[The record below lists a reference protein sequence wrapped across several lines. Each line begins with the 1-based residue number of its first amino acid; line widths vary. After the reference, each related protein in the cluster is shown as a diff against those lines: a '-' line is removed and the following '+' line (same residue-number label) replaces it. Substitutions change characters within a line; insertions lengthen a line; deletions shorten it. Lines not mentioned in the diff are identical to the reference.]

1 MTDQSGNPGSSGY
14 SDKDVQREV
23 GELQEKSA
31 TAARIFD
38 LRRIIG
44 GLFVLYGVIVT
55 ITGITDDQ
63 AAIDKAQGVNINLWT
78 GIAMLVLG
86 VFFLVWLKL
95 RPTPPPTPDIAPGP
109 DDEPAAPV
117 K

>member
-1 MTDQSGNPGSSGY
+1 MTDQHGY
-14 SDKDVQREV
+14 SEHDVQREV
-23 GELQEKSA
+23 TELQEKSA

-44 GLFVLYGVIVT
+44 GLFVVYGVIVT
-55 ITGITDDQ
+55 IAGITDGQ

-95 RPTPPPTPDIAPGP
+95 RP
-109 DDEPAAPV
+109 AAPPV
-117 K
+117 PPKEGEAE

>member
-1 MTDQSGNPGSSGY
+1 MSEYSGY
-14 SDKDVQREV
+14 SEKDVQREV
-23 GELQEKSA
+23 TELEGKSA

-55 ITGITDDQ
+55 IAGITDGQ

-78 GIAMLVLG
+78 GIGMLLLG
-86 VFFLVWLKL
+86 VFFLVWLRL
-95 RPTPPPTPDIAPGP
+95 RPTPPPVP
-109 DDEPAAPV
+109 PAGEQAE
-117 K
+117 

>member
-1 MTDQSGNPGSSGY
+1 MSDNAHDGFHY
-14 SDKDVQREV
+14 SEQDVQREV
-23 GELQEKSA
+23 TELEGKSA

-55 ITGITDDQ
+55 ITGITDSQ
-63 AAIDKAQGVNINLWT
+63 SAIDKAQGVNINLWT
-78 GIAMLVLG
+78 GIGMLLLG

-95 RPTPPPTPDIAPGP
+95 RPVQTPPAVSQ
-109 DDEPAAPV
+109 EEERAE
-117 K
+117 

>member
-1 MTDQSGNPGSSGY
+1 MSESENSESYGY
-14 SDKDVQREV
+14 SGFSEQDVQREV
-23 GELQEKSA
+23 TELESKSA

-44 GLFVLYGVIVT
+44 GLFVLYGIIVT
-55 ITGITDDQ
+55 ITGITDSQ

-78 GIAMLVLG
+78 GIGMLVLG

-95 RPTPPPTPDIAPGP
+95 RP
-109 DDEPAAPV
+109 AAPV
-117 K
+117 RVDAPSEEEEAE

>member
-1 MTDQSGNPGSSGY
+1 MTDDSGHSGFHY
-14 SDKDVQREV
+14 SEQDVQREV
-23 GELQEKSA
+23 TELEGRST

-55 ITGITDDQ
+55 IAGITDSQ
-63 AAIDKAQGVNINLWT
+63 AEIDKAQGININLWT
-78 GIAMLVLG
+78 GIGMLLLG

-95 RPTPPPTPDIAPGP
+95 RPTPPVP
-109 DDEPAAPV
+109 PAEEAED
-117 K
+117 

>member
-1 MTDQSGNPGSSGY
+1 MTDQHGY
-14 SDKDVQREV
+14 SEHDVQREV
-23 GELQEKSA
+23 TELQEKSA

-44 GLFVLYGVIVT
+44 GLFVVYGVIVM
-55 ITGITDDQ
+55 IAGITDDQ

-95 RPTPPPTPDIAPGP
+95 RPTPPPAP
-109 DDEPAAPV
+109 PAEEQAE
-117 K
+117 